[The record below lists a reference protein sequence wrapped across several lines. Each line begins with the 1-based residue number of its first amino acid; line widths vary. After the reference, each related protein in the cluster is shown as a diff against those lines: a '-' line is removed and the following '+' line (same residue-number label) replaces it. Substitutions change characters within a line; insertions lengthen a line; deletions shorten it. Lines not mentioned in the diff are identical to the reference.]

1 MKLRNKLSYMA
12 LGGLLMLIGM
22 LASSVFM
29 PNNLIAQRDK
39 FGDIECNSLR
49 VVDADGA
56 VQVILSAN
64 WMDKWNTSG
73 VWIGNNSY
81 GGHVVAKGND
91 GKREASLS
99 VDVKG
104 GVVDVFGNDKGERM
118 ASIGCDILG
127 GFVGTKGTD
136 GFPKAF
142 IGAGEHGG
150 YFKIK
155 GKYGVPMAMLNIDEH
170 GGHVNVYSTDQVPNM
185 PVGVD
190 EHDFAMNSLAFS
202 QLEKRVPK
210 ALLSVTEHGGHVQV
224 MGNGEAAAA
233 MAINEYGNG
242 AVSTWDK
249 NGYRQ

>member
-12 LGGLLMLIGM
+12 LGGLLMFIGM
-22 LASSVFM
+22 LTASVLM
-29 PNNLIAQRDK
+29 PSLTAQRDK
-39 FGDIECNSLR
+39 FGEIECNSLR
-49 VVDADGA
+49 VVDADGV

-64 WMDKWNTSG
+64 WMDKWNTQG

-81 GGHVVAKGND
+81 GGHVVARGKD
-91 GKREASLS
+91 GKGEASLS

-118 ASIGCDILG
+118 ASIGCDTLG

-142 IGAGEHGG
+142 LGAWEHGG
-150 YFKIK
+150 YFNIK
-155 GKYGVPMAMLNIDEH
+155 GKYGVPMVMLNIDEH
-170 GGHVNVYSTDQVPNM
+170 GGHVNVYSTAQVPNM

-210 ALLSVTEHGGHVQV
+210 ALLSVTEHGGRVEVKGKGEGAAV
-224 MGNGEAAAA
+224 MG
-233 MAINEYGNG
+233 INDYGNG